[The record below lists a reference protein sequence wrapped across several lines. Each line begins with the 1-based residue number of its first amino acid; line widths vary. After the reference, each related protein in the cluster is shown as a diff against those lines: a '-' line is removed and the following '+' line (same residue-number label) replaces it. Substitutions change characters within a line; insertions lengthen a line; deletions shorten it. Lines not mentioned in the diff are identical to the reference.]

1 MGLYLS
7 PRAGE
12 APKVSKAL
20 DGVQLAAT
28 DDDAA
33 HWGTHLADLGGKP
46 LSRPRFICSTRRH
59 ATTAESIDIG
69 P

>member
-1 MGLYLS
+1 MASPSPPALESTEGLE
-7 PRAGE
+7 G
-12 APKVSKAL
+12 L

-33 HWGTHLADLGGKP
+33 HWGTHLVDLGRNP
-46 LSRPRFICSTRRH
+46 LSRPSLICATRRH